1 MCIRIVDIDLPKPS
15 HLLTDLPVGVKSKT
29 VLNNVLLEGDLRAG
43 KQAHCNGRL
52 FHRRKTARDGVHE
65 FRGYQLVS
73 DLCRSGRKQVQ
84 TVVTH
89 GRYSFEQPEWYPSSS
104 TTSNA
109 SGDLM
114 IV

>member
-1 MCIRIVDIDLPKPS
+1 M
-15 HLLTDLPVGVKSKT
+15 T

-43 KQAHCNGRL
+43 KQAYCNGRL
-52 FHRRKTARDGVHE
+52 FHRRKTARDGVRE

-89 GRYSFEQPEWYPSSS
+89 RRYSLKVLLRCEQPEWLSFFLNDIKRQWRSYDDAFP
-104 TTSNA
+104 
-109 SGDLM
+109 
-114 IV
+114 